1 MKKEE
6 PKPEEGKEVST
17 LDLTVMMSG
26 KSHSKSTDNILFVI
40 D

>member
-17 LDLTVMMSG
+17 LNPSVVMCGISLI
-26 KSHSKSTDNILFVI
+26 SNISEK
-40 D
+40 